1 MSSPKIKA
9 EKVKRVTVQLSEPIM
24 VENQEVASLTL
35 RRPKAGDLIVTDH
48 AKGDMGKTFA
58 LLERLTATPES
69 SLRELEMEDFAE
81 LSEKLADFL
90 PDSLRTGALASRPS
104 RGDSKPN
111 PAN

>member
-1 MSSPKIKA
+1 MSSHKIKA
-9 EKVKRVTVQLSEPIM
+9 DKVKRVTVELSEPIM
-24 VENQEVASLTL
+24 VENKEVSSITL

-48 AKGDMGKTFA
+48 AEGDMGKTFA

-69 SLRELEMEDFAE
+69 SLRELELEDFAE

-90 PDSLRTGALASRPS
+90 PASLRTGALASPPS
-104 RGDSKPN
+104 RGDSEPS